1 MQGATKVYATERG
14 SSGQPRMNEERAKS
28 QKLTPRMWKTRRGE
42 TVSDDSKRWSCTET
56 SVGNSGWPQRASRH
70 LHNTVYKY
78 STVTHHG
85 SSSESQ
91 AQKVL
96 SSARRRRAARARL
109 ERITTLRSWRKVV
122 KAHPAS
128 SPLRTAAAC
137 AMRFKMRMA
146 PSSQHPVGSATIGKN
161 RIPCCWQVCA
171 VARYAALCCAYA
183 AAAAPGVVLAMA
195 KVSCRV

>member
-1 MQGATKVYATERG
+1 
-14 SSGQPRMNEERAKS
+14 
-28 QKLTPRMWKTRRGE
+28 MWKTRRGE
-42 TVSDDSKRWSCTET
+42 AVSDDSKRWSCTET

-85 SSSESQ
+85 SSSESAQLSTPAKSSAGPVGADHHAKFHGSSSESQ

-109 ERITTLRSWRKVV
+109 ERITTLSSWRKVV

-137 AMRFKMRMA
+137 AMCFKMRMA

-183 AAAAPGVVLAMA
+183 AAAAPVLCWLWPRSLAA
-195 KVSCRV
+195 CEL